1 MIDFLNMQE
10 KEELAAIGI
19 VSRTEAVLTAK
30 KVLTLRN
37 YVQTVERKC
46 YEIQTEVD
54 EYKAKM
60 GALQA
65 KGLPSLLNS
74 MGRLLP
80 REQYA
85 NKMTTFVEN
94 KITASGS
101 TSEEARP
108 PTGQSL
114 LQKLEN
120 IFFIENEIHHLF
132 ETPPNFYRYTE
143 ADETLVKIRRH
154 QMPKEDWWQ
163 SMLQI
168 LPH

>member
-1 MIDFLNMQE
+1 MYKN
-10 KEELAAIGI
+10 K
-19 VSRTEAVLTAK
+19 
-30 KVLTLRN
+30 RN
-37 YVQTVERKC
+37 YVQIVERKC
-46 YEIQTEVD
+46 YEIQAEVD

-74 MGRLLP
+74 TGRLLP

-85 NKMTTFVEN
+85 NRMSTFVEN
-94 KITASGS
+94 QITAAGS
-101 TSEEARP
+101 TSEEVGP

-143 ADETLVKIRRH
+143 VDETLVNIR
-154 QMPKEDWWQ
+154 
-163 SMLQI
+163 
-168 LPH
+168 